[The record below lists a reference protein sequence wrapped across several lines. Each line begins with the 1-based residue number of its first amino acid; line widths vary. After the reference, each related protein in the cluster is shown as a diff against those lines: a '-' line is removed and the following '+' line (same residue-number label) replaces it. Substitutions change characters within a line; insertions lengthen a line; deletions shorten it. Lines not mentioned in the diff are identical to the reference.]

1 MEKHTYIFSLILALN
16 IACTG
21 TTNRENKTNETK
33 EESRAQ
39 TKIVD
44 LTHEFSEETVYWVTA
59 RQFDL
64 DTVFQGYTEKG
75 YYYSAYDF
83 TTAEHGGTHID
94 APIHFAVNTQ
104 SVDQIPLE
112 RLIGDA
118 IKIDVSD
125 KALQGPDY
133 LISVQDLK
141 DWERTEKMSIPE
153 AAIVLLQTG
162 HSKFYKDKKKYLGT
176 DKRGEEAVKE
186 LHFPG
191 LSPEAAKWLV
201 EHRNI
206 NAIGIDTPSID
217 YGQSEYFQSH
227 VILLSQNIPV
237 FENLMNLDQLPTKN
251 FEIIALP
258 MKIKNGSGGPLRIIA
273 RFAP

>member
-227 VILLSQNIPV
+227 IILLSQNIPV